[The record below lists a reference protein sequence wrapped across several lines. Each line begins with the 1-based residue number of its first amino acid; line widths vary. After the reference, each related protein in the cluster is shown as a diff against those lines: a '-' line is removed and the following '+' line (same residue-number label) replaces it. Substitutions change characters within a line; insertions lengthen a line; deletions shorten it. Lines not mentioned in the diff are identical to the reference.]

1 MPTGSARPHSETL
14 FRGTLR
20 RSASYGGQAVEM
32 PPSCPAVALR
42 GGGCGEFYQPTCH
55 VSVLRVSSVQ
65 RPLQRVCERGVNS
78 PDFCGNSSGY
88 FESFRRPLQ
97 EKCRG
102 VPYEFRRICLS
113 RRSLVRRWI
122 EQDYS
127 KNCGFISSFGLGF
140 LPFLPSGESCGRYR
154 Q

>member
-14 FRGTLR
+14 FRGT
-20 RSASYGGQAVEM
+20 VEM
-32 PPSCPAVALR
+32 PQKAL
-42 GGGCGEFYQPTCH
+42 CGEFYQPTCH

-65 RPLQRVCERGVNS
+65 RPLRRVCGRTENL

-102 VPYEFRRICLS
+102 VPFEFACRG
-113 RRSLVRRWI
+113 VM
-122 EQDYS
+122 Q
-127 KNCGFISSFGLGF
+127 
-140 LPFLPSGESCGRYR
+140 
-154 Q
+154 